1 MNTDIIEGNWEK
13 LKGEVKQRWG
23 KLTDDRLTEING
35 SRDKLLGEI
44 QAQYGIAKDAAE
56 EQLKEFERLH

>member
-23 KLTDDRLTEING
+23 KLTDDRLAEIDG
-35 SRDKLLGEI
+35 SRTKLLGEI
-44 QAQYGIAKDAAE
+44 QNQYGIAKEAAE

>member
-13 LKGEVKQRWG
+13 LKGEVQQRWG
-23 KLTDDRLTEING
+23 KITDDKLDQING
-35 SRDKLLGEI
+35 SRTKLLGEI
-44 QAQYGIAKDAAE
+44 QVQYGIAKDAAE